1 MKAVISIFCY
11 FLYTSLVNA
20 QFNGNGFDG
29 LTVTTLSKMQIT
41 DSLAFL
47 GSSYD
52 GLASIF
58 DLGYKTI
65 TDSFGFKGISA
76 DGSTSLLLSK
86 SNIEDTMSA
95 KGYNGDGVVSLFLT
109 KNTIE
114 DSLAFRGSIADGHT
128 IAIIP
133 KLNLTDDL
141 AFKGHIGRGDHHF
154 ELKKPDC
161 LSEILLWTG
170 YISQAWENPDN
181 WQCGILPNASS
192 EVIILPSALL
202 FPQVNF
208 DDEIKKLTLN
218 TSTSIIFQPNTNFII
233 NGQ

>member
-1 MKAVISIFCY
+1 
-11 FLYTSLVNA
+11 
-20 QFNGNGFDG
+20 
-29 LTVTTLSKMQIT
+29 
-41 DSLAFL
+41 
-47 GSSYD
+47 
-52 GLASIF
+52 
-58 DLGYKTI
+58 
-65 TDSFGFKGISA
+65 
-76 DGSTSLLLSK
+76 
-86 SNIEDTMSA
+86 
-95 KGYNGDGVVSLFLT
+95 
-109 KNTIE
+109 
-114 DSLAFRGSIADGHT
+114 
-128 IAIIP
+128 
-133 KLNLTDDL
+133 
-141 AFKGHIGRGDHHF
+141 HHF
-154 ELKKPDC
+154 ELKKADC